1 MEGLTWLK
9 FALRL
14 NPAAQ
19 VWEHEWTER
28 EPLILSSIRKV
39 TRPSFFEFFQPGQ
52 CLSPA
57 SVYKADCFPVEFGAA
72 SRLTVS
78 FPRTL
83 GVDLSG
89 RVVVVGCKV
98 VDIGPGE
105 GVFGRLSPV
114 KPGSLAEYV
123 IAPYEGIVVL
133 PVSISPWLAGAAG
146 TSSLVAN
153 QSIAP
158 DFHAADKVFIN
169 GGSGGV
175 ESFAIQVAKALDC
188 HVTVTC
194 STDKIGL
201 CQSLGADEVIDYKKV
216 DVMNALY
223 QHGRVFAHVVGKT
236 LPSSMG
242 GEEHRWKPLI
252 LENSHADLT
261 QIARWME
268 EGKPETMIDQTFALD
283 EVPEAFKRLKKGS
296 LTGKVLTQRQR
307 RIDRQ
312 TV

>member
-1 MEGLTWLK
+1 MSTPSSFQKLMTKARHIVPFLHPLPISPR
-9 FALRL
+9 FAEEQE
-14 NPAAQ
+14 AS
-19 VWEHEWTER
+19 
-28 EPLILSSIRKV
+28 PLYSQLPVEVRQMIWQ
-39 TRPSFFEFFQPGQ
+39 SFFGENHAVHIY
-52 CLSPA
+52 LSRKRIRAKECTQVDLEDMSTTP
-57 SVYKADCFPVEFGAA
+57 
-72 SRLTVS
+72 
-78 FPRTL
+78 

-89 RVVVVGCKV
+89 RVVAVGCKV

-133 PVSISPWLAGAAG
+133 P
-146 TSSLVAN
+146 
-153 QSIAP
+153 SIAP
-158 DFHAADKVFIN
+158 DFQAADKVFIN

-223 QHGRVFAHVVGKT
+223 QQGRVFAHVVGKT

-242 GEEHRWKPLI
+242 GEEHRWKPLV

>member
-1 MEGLTWLK
+1 MRIGRWY
-9 FALRL
+9 LRAKNRNRIRRVRIQQQTL
-14 NPAAQ
+14 PA
-19 VWEHEWTER
+19 
-28 EPLILSSIRKV
+28 
-39 TRPSFFEFFQPGQ
+39 FQTP
-52 CLSPA
+52 
-57 SVYKADCFPVEFGAA
+57 
-72 SRLTVS
+72 
-78 FPRTL
+78 
-83 GVDLSG
+83 GVDLSC
-89 RVVVVGCKV
+89 RVVAVGRKV
-98 VDIGPGE
+98 VDISPGE

-146 TSSLVAN
+146 TSPLVAN

-158 DFHAADKVFIN
+158 DFQAADKVFIN

-223 QHGRVFAHVVGKT
+223 
-236 LPSSMG
+236 
-242 GEEHRWKPLI
+242 
-252 LENSHADLT
+252 
-261 QIARWME
+261 
-268 EGKPETMIDQTFALD
+268 
-283 EVPEAFKRLKKGS
+283 
-296 LTGKVLTQRQR
+296 
-307 RIDRQ
+307 
-312 TV
+312 

>member
-1 MEGLTWLK
+1 MSTPSSFQKLMTKARHIVPFLHPLPISPR
-9 FALRL
+9 FAEEQE
-14 NPAAQ
+14 AS
-19 VWEHEWTER
+19 
-28 EPLILSSIRKV
+28 PLYSQLPVEVRQMIWQ
-39 TRPSFFEFFQPGQ
+39 SFFGENHAVHIY
-52 CLSPA
+52 LSRKRIRAKECTQVDLEDMSTTP
-57 SVYKADCFPVEFGAA
+57 
-72 SRLTVS
+72 
-78 FPRTL
+78 

-89 RVVVVGCKV
+89 RVVAVGCKV

-133 PVSISPWLAGAAG
+133 P
-146 TSSLVAN
+146 
-153 QSIAP
+153 
-158 DFHAADKVFIN
+158 AADKVFIN

-223 QHGRVFAHVVGKT
+223 QQGRVFAHVVGKT

-242 GEEHRWKPLI
+242 GEEHRWKPLV

>member
-1 MEGLTWLK
+1 MSTPSSFQKLMTKARNIVPFLHPLPISPR
-9 FALRL
+9 FAEEQGSV
-14 NPAAQ
+14 A
-19 VWEHEWTER
+19 
-28 EPLILSSIRKV
+28 PLQSTPCR
-39 TRPSFFEFFQPGQ
+39 
-52 CLSPA
+52 
-57 SVYKADCFPVEFGAA
+57 
-72 SRLTVS
+72 
-78 FPRTL
+78 
-83 GVDLSG
+83 GVDLSC
-89 RVVVVGCKV
+89 RVVAVGRKV
-98 VDIGPGE
+98 VDISPGE

-146 TSSLVAN
+146 TSPLVAN

-158 DFHAADKVFIN
+158 DFQAADKVFIN

-223 QHGRVFAHVVGKT
+223 
-236 LPSSMG
+236 
-242 GEEHRWKPLI
+242 
-252 LENSHADLT
+252 
-261 QIARWME
+261 
-268 EGKPETMIDQTFALD
+268 
-283 EVPEAFKRLKKGS
+283 
-296 LTGKVLTQRQR
+296 
-307 RIDRQ
+307 
-312 TV
+312 

>member
-1 MEGLTWLK
+1 MSTPSSFQKLMTKARHIVPFLHPLPISPR
-9 FALRL
+9 FAEEQE
-14 NPAAQ
+14 AS
-19 VWEHEWTER
+19 
-28 EPLILSSIRKV
+28 PLYSQLPVEVRQMIWQ
-39 TRPSFFEFFQPGQ
+39 SFFGENHAVHIY
-52 CLSPA
+52 LSRKRIRAKECTQVDLEDMSTTP
-57 SVYKADCFPVEFGAA
+57 
-72 SRLTVS
+72 
-78 FPRTL
+78 

-89 RVVVVGCKV
+89 RVVAVGCKV

-114 KPGSLAEYV
+114 KPVSLAEYV

-133 PVSISPWLAGAAG
+133 P
-146 TSSLVAN
+146 
-153 QSIAP
+153 SIAP
-158 DFHAADKVFIN
+158 DFQAADKVFIN

-223 QHGRVFAHVVGKT
+223 QQGRVFAHVVGKT

-242 GEEHRWKPLI
+242 GEEHRWKPLV